1 MKSGVDSGIIE
12 EEDEKRF
19 NPYHDPSNGRFTR
32 GGKTTLTGKKESD
45 IISKGRVLDLQFF
58 SEKDISK
65 QKSNSIKKGI
75 QSYKLRISEHT
86 DKINNPDKYVKNWNM
101 ISERKQQGLIKHWN
115 KEINNFKQ
123 SIKDR
128 IDELKKRG
136 DYND

>member
-1 MKSGVDSGIIE
+1 M
-12 EEDEKRF
+12 
-19 NPYHDPSNGRFTR
+19 
-32 GGKTTLTGKKESD
+32 TGKKESD